1 IWNERAMLSL
11 AVVEPEYATPGT
23 RVSVLW
29 GEPDGGAKS
38 PWLEPHRQMEIRATV
53 APTPIGKK

>member
-1 IWNERAMLSL
+1 MVSL
-11 AVVEPEYATPGT
+11 AVVDPEFAKPGT
-23 RVSVLW
+23 RVSVTW

-53 APTPIGKK
+53 VPTPIGK